1 MRLIKI
7 LPESTGIT
15 SEKQPAFLV
24 ADLLQYETQE
34 VSTDKISEIYK
45 KSSCRRKT
53 RMNMKSISEAEG
65 KGIPMPC
72 ESLYSCFLYGQ
83 TTDI

>member
-7 LPESTGIT
+7 LSESTGIT

-24 ADLLQYETQE
+24 ADLQYETQE
-34 VSTDKISEIYK
+34 ASTDKISEIYK

-65 KGIPMPC
+65 KGMPMPC